1 MTGTHVNDSRLPE
14 EPPAQPDI
22 QAVRR
27 VGQVL
32 RLFGPETGALTAA
45 EVADRLGLNRTT
57 AHRYCVSLAAAG
69 LLDRGSQNGT
79 FTPGAVLLQIGAI
92 ALRRQEVMRLAP
104 PHMQR
109 LAARTHLTAVLSLWG
124 SSGPIVS
131 RVEEDAAGDVLLT
144 VRVGTQLTLET
155 AQAQVFLA
163 YRQDQLQVDRL
174 LGNLG
179 AADQTRIRG
188 QLDAI
193 RKSGVGALRSASR
206 GITAIAVPVFNEY
219 GICATLALL
228 GISHLV
234 SAEPGS
240 PHVLALREAADA
252 LTAELGGTAPPLD
265 AGPPPVHH
273 RL

>member
-1 MTGTHVNDSRLPE
+1 MNESRLVNGDE
-14 EPPAQPDI
+14 SPAQADI

-32 RLFGPETGALTAA
+32 RLFGPDTGALTAA
-45 EVADRLGLNRTT
+45 EVADRIGLNRTT
-57 AHRYCVSLAAAG
+57 AHRYCVSLVAAG
-69 LLDRGSQNGT
+69 LLDRGPQGGA
-79 FTPGAVLLQIGAI
+79 FVPGAVLLQLGAF

-109 LAARTHLTAVLSLWG
+109 LASHTHLTAVLSLWG

-131 RVEEDAAGDVLLT
+131 RVEEDTTGDVLLT

-163 YRQDQLQVDRL
+163 YRRDQLQVDRL
-174 LGNLG
+174 LGNLA

-188 QLDAI
+188 QIEAI
-193 RKSGVGALRSASR
+193 RRSGVAVLRSASR

-219 GICATLALL
+219 GICATVALL
-228 GISHLV
+228 GISALV
-234 SAEPGS
+234 SAEERS
-240 PHVLALREAADA
+240 PQLLALRAAGDA
-252 LTAELGGTAPPLD
+252 LTAELGGTPPPLD

>member
-1 MTGTHVNDSRLPE
+1 MNESRVTNGDE
-14 EPPAQPDI
+14 SPAQADI

-32 RLFGPETGALTAA
+32 RLFGPDTGALTAA
-45 EVADRLGLNRTT
+45 EVADRIGLNRTT
-57 AHRYCVSLAAAG
+57 AHRYCVSLVTAG
-69 LLDRGSQNGT
+69 LLDRGPQAGT
-79 FTPGAVLLQIGAI
+79 FAPGALLFQLGAF

-131 RVEEDAAGDVLLT
+131 HVEEDTSGDVLLT

-179 AADQTRIRG
+179 LVDQTRIRG
-188 QLDAI
+188 QIKAI
-193 RKSGVGALRSASR
+193 RESGVAVLRSASR
-206 GITAIAVPVFNEY
+206 GITAMAVPVFNEY

-228 GISHLV
+228 GISNLM
-234 SAEPGS
+234 SGEAES
-240 PHVLALREAADA
+240 PQVVALQGAANA
-252 LTAELGGTAPPLD
+252 LTAELGGIGSPLD
-265 AGPPPVHH
+265 AGPPSVHH